1 MDKGAAGSAP
11 VLTVLA
17 MPALT
22 YQLKERTSDR
32 SQAVANSEMNRM
44 MFTVVSMRLSIL
56 ILLMSLQPLNTEN
69 LDDLLC
75 VSGLKPNTISYVIIR
90 GDKFIIK
97 LTRRI
102 MNTSMPVET

>member
-1 MDKGAAGSAP
+1 MDMGAAGSAP
-11 VLTVLA
+11 VLTVFA
-17 MPALT
+17 MPVLT

-69 LDDLLC
+69 L
-75 VSGLKPNTISYVIIR
+75 IIYSVY
-90 GDKFIIK
+90 
-97 LTRRI
+97 L
-102 MNTSMPVET
+102 V